1 MDDLTG
7 TTPPRKRPLANITPR
22 PSRQIGTGLANTIP
36 RFRRDAVCVPSR
48 LVWSLSLRLVRR
60 LPWPWPWIYT
70 LSPSK
75 LSSGRWVVG
84 RGGSSALWNGGP
96 PDRREGADI
105 SFLPTIPLY
114 TITCWPRPPG
124 GGGVE
129 RLTTM
134 NRERR
139 PGNPWNLEVR
149 RRQPVD
155 QLEHDRRSPLSPL
168 QVPPRNLPLSSH
180 FSLDHSHSHR
190 EMCRERCG
198 CHSFRWGPGH
208 AMPCTYLLLQVIGR
222 GAG

>member
-1 MDDLTG
+1 MRFAFPQDWSGPCRFALSVGCHGHGRGSTPSHHPSFPRGGGWWGEGVLLRFGTEVLQTG
-7 TTPPRKRPLANITPR
+7 EKAQT
-22 PSRQIGTGLANTIP
+22 SRSFQP
-36 RFRRDAVCVPSR
+36 
-48 LVWSLSLRLVRR
+48 
-60 LPWPWPWIYT
+60 
-70 LSPSK
+70 SPSTQ
-75 LSSGRWVVG
+75 SRVG
-84 RGGSSALWNGGP
+84 PAPGGGG
-96 PDRREGADI
+96 G
-105 SFLPTIPLY
+105 
-114 TITCWPRPPG
+114 G

-180 FSLDHSHSHR
+180 FSLDHSHSSR

-208 AMPCTYLLLQVIGR
+208 AMSCTYLLLQVIDR